1 MFPIPTAVHPNKNMK
16 KTEFLTP
23 GGAADR
29 FCDWLAKRL
38 PELDIHLKFAA
49 SKAIPGG
56 LDVKVHGIEEVLR
69 RYYWNAKFTD
79 RHGKT
84 IVSDDWA
91 STRQSLHE
99 LGNWL
104 RASVDAGNETAAAT
118 AAFAILGWGGVSSA
132 KPFIERK
139 RDEGTL
145 CAYLSGLA
153 PLFSLDGEVDTDQLT
168 AENVERFDSGMTKIH
183 AIFDTTGS
191 PIYDSRVGAALA
203 MLFEIFRH
211 ETESPQQPVKNGLL
225 FPSGEA
231 RGNQVRDP
239 GGLGLGLPAA
249 PQFYTRAVPPHT
261 WARWQ
266 VQTGWIIQSVL
277 QRNPQLFP
285 SLESPDD
292 REPLAARCHAFEAS
306 LFMIGYD
313 LRCLAREIDPDARA
327 AVHATA
333 APVGLTEP
341 VAGAPG
347 VRPGRMR
354 NSVPTV
360 HPFKAVIVQYLG
372 YRESEHGIASNDAFR
387 QWLTNHPNRE
397 NVAIAENFTS
407 YRYPLGEREFD
418 LHNRSLEQIRLV
430 ARGGEEGLRVA
441 NGGDLEFVASDE
453 REKVC
458 LMCVGLTGCVYG
470 SFDDG
475 ETRAQ
480 HLIACG
486 AAGSSAAAN
495 NLMLVGRAIGTH
507 FGLLDERFKPTQLFN
522 RFFGDGF
529 CAGCFD

>member
-1 MFPIPTAVHPNKNMK
+1 MK

-38 PELDIHLKFAA
+38 PELGIHLKFAT
-49 SKAIPGG
+49 SKAVPGG
-56 LDVKVHGIEEVLR
+56 LDVKIRGAEEVLQ

-84 IVSDDWA
+84 IVSHDWE

-104 RASVDAGNETAAAT
+104 RASVDARDETAAAT

-132 KPFIERK
+132 RPFIERK
-139 RDEGTL
+139 RDEGRF

-183 AIFDTTGS
+183 AIFDRTGS

-203 MLFEIFRH
+203 MLSAIFRR
-211 ETESPQQPVKNGLL
+211 ETESPQQHVEDGLL

-231 RGNQVRDP
+231 RGNQVRNP
-239 GGLGLGLPAA
+239 GELGLGLAAA
-249 PQFYTRAVPPHT
+249 PQFYTGATPKHV

-266 VQTGWIIQSVL
+266 VRTGWIIQSVL
-277 QRNPQLFP
+277 QRNPQLFA
-285 SLESPDD
+285 SLESLDD
-292 REPLAARCHAFEAS
+292 RDPLAARCHAFEAS

-313 LRCLAREIDPDARA
+313 LRCLAREIDPDAGA
-327 AVHATA
+327 AVHGMA
-333 APVGLTEP
+333 APAGPIEP
-341 VAGAPG
+341 VADAAAG
-347 VRPGRMR
+347 RQGRMR

-360 HPFKAVIVQYLG
+360 HPFRTVIAQYLA
-372 YRESEHGIASNDAFR
+372 YRETEQGNANDAAFL
-387 QWLTNHPNRE
+387 QWLRDHPSNE
-397 NVAIAENFTS
+397 NTATAENFIS

-418 LHNRSLEQIRLV
+418 VHERSLEQVRFI
-430 ARGGEEGLRVA
+430 AAGGEEGLRVA

-458 LMCVGLTGCVYG
+458 LLCAGLTGCVYR
-470 SFDDG
+470 SFEDG
-475 ETRAQ
+475 ASRAQ
-480 HLIACG
+480 RLIACG

-522 RFFGDGF
+522 RFFGDDF